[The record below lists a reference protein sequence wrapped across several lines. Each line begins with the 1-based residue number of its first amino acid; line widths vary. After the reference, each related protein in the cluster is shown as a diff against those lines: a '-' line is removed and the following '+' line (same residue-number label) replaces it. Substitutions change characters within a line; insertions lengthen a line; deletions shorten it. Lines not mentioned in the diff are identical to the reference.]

1 MAEGGA
7 TSLRYDPAPVRS
19 WYGRAYA
26 EREWARFDVAPGG
39 RANLEVHR
47 RFVRRHVGDGDRVL
61 DIGSG
66 PGRFAIQAVEQGA
79 QVIVADLSPAML
91 DANRDRVSAA
101 GAEHGILE
109 RVEADVTD
117 LSRFSDGA
125 FDVTLGLGGPVSY
138 AADRAADAVAEL
150 VRVTR
155 PGGTVIASVMST
167 LGAFRVYLPDII
179 EELRLYGVEYV
190 ERVFATG
197 ELTAECN
204 GGHQLRMFR
213 WSELHD
219 LIMATGS
226 TILEAS
232 GSNLFGSVAHDP
244 YATLSDSERDHL
256 LDWEVR
262 AAADPGAI
270 DLGTHMVVAAC
281 TPG

>member
-1 MAEGGA
+1 M
-7 TSLRYDPAPVRS
+7 
-19 WYGRAYA
+19 
-26 EREWARFDVAPGG
+26 
-39 RANLEVHR
+39 
-47 RFVRRHVGDGDRVL
+47 L

-125 FDVTLGLGGPVSY
+125 FDVTLCLGGPVSY

-155 PGGTVIASVMST
+155 PGGTVIVSVMST
-167 LGAFRVYLPDII
+167 LGAFRVYLPDVI
-179 EELRLYGVEYV
+179 EELRLYGVEHV

-197 ELTAECN
+197 ELTAERN
-204 GGHQLRMFR
+204 RGHQLRMFR
-213 WSELHD
+213 WSELRD

-244 YATLSDSERDHL
+244 YATLSDSERGHL

-262 AAADPGAI
+262 AAAEPGAI
-270 DLGTHMVVAAC
+270 DVGTHMVVAAC
-281 TPG
+281 TSG